1 MEGPESVKGL
11 KVKTGSGNSMNFNGP
26 SCMPFSGI
34 QLEFRTQEG
43 IGYFLA

>member
-1 MEGPESVKGL
+1 
-11 KVKTGSGNSMNFNGP
+11 MNFNGP

-43 IGYFLA
+43 IGYFLAWRVGLNLEGK